1 MYGTFTD
8 FSVNDF
14 DTFLVIFEDIQ
25 IGLRISPEIKKSF
38 WELKKNLLQTVKLR
52 ITKYSTHHSNKVKN
66 TIITFVLPIVWSRS

>member
-25 IGLRISPEIKKSF
+25 KGLRISPET
-38 WELKKNLLQTVKLR
+38 KKNL
-52 ITKYSTHHSNKVKN
+52 
-66 TIITFVLPIVWSRS
+66 